1 MWSRECVGRGSA
13 HSLAATADEL
23 AWFALTIGDLAKVA
37 NAAARISASH

>member
-23 AWFALTIGDLAKVA
+23 ARFALTIGDLAKA
-37 NAAARISASH
+37 SAAARISASH